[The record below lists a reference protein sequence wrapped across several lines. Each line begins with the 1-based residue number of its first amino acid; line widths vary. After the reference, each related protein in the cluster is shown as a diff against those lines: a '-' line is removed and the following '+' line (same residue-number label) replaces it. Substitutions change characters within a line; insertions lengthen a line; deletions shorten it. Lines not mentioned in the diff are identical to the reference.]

1 MLVDIAVE
9 EIVMSVGCLHKLLV
23 DASMKILP
31 SLSGFSFRLCRDLLR
46 FLRSSDRNLDIVKLG
61 NEVRRMASSSVLS
74 LKHGQ
79 MQVA

>member
-31 SLSGFSFRLCRDLLR
+31 SLSDFSFRLCRDLLR
-46 FLRSSDRNLDIVKLG
+46 FLRSSDRNLDIVNSEMKSGEWHHL
-61 NEVRRMASSSVLS
+61 RSFP
-74 LKHGQ
+74 
-79 MQVA
+79 